1 MPSPTSFAFILAVML
16 PVGLNRY
23 STLEELRY
31 ELSDLIAVGSLH
43 ELRWPDFSDVQTEVA
58 HFYELSGQTLAWT
71 REQRLTP
78 QGRAAVGVLLA
89 ADQKGLDPE
98 DYDGPRW
105 ENRVASI
112 QNGFASNAE
121 LVRFDLAL
129 TVSLMRYVSDVSR
142 GKVDP
147 ASIHPGLATPSQSLD
162 LAAFLKNKVKDVSD
176 VTKAFDS
183 VEPPFDGYWRTQR
196 GLQTYLMLARSVEDH
211 PGFTFSSRLRKGDRD
226 PGIPALARL
235 LQGFGDLPAEYRAV
249 GNPSTYDD
257 VLEQALKHF
266 QVRHGIDPSGQIDK
280 ATLRRLN
287 TPISHRIRQLQLTL
301 ERWRWVRREFPEPPI
316 VVNIPEFRL
325 RALNDR
331 YSPEIEMNVVVGKAY
346 RHRTPIF
353 SAEMTHVI
361 FHPYWNVPLSIQR
374 DELIPEIVRDRSYL
388 QKHGYEIVSS
398 ETSRPVV
405 AEPSSVLAQLR
416 SGKLAIRQIPGPEN
430 ALGRVKFIFPNENDV
445 YMHDTPAQALFSKAR
460 RDFSHG
466 CIRVENPQDL
476 AVWVLRHNPEWP
488 IPRIKDTLEGLTET
502 RVELKRRIPVL
513 IVYATAVVLKN
524 NEVRFFEDIYGH
536 DAALEKQL
544 ARLYRSNS

>member
-1 MPSPTSFAFILAVML
+1 
-16 PVGLNRY
+16 
-23 STLEELRY
+23 
-31 ELSDLIAVGSLH
+31 
-43 ELRWPDFSDVQTEVA
+43 
-58 HFYELSGQTLAWT
+58 
-71 REQRLTP
+71 
-78 QGRAAVGVLLA
+78 
-89 ADQKGLDPE
+89 
-98 DYDGPRW
+98 
-105 ENRVASI
+105 VASI
-112 QNGFASNAE
+112 QNGLASNAE

-147 ASIHPGLATPSQSLD
+147 ASVHPGLAMPRLNLD
-162 LAAFLKNKVKDVSD
+162 LAAFLENKVKNVAD
-176 VTKAFDS
+176 VTQAFDS

-196 GLQTYLMLARSVEDH
+196 GLQTYIALARSVENH
-211 PGFTFSSRLRKGDRD
+211 PDFTFSSRLRKGDRD

-235 LQGFGDLPAEYRAV
+235 LQRLGDLPAEYRAIT
-249 GNPSTYDD
+249 NPSTYDD
-257 VLEQALKHF
+257 VLQQAMKHF
-266 QVRHGIDPSGQIDK
+266 QLRHGLDPSGRIDK

-301 ERWRWVRREFPEPPI
+301 ERWRWVRHEFAAPPI

-331 YSPEIEMNVVVGKAY
+331 YSTEIEMNVVVGQAY

-353 SAEMTHVI
+353 TAEMTHVI

-374 DELIPEIVRDRSYL
+374 DELIPEIMRDRSYL

-466 CIRVENPQDL
+466 CIRVESPEDL

-488 IPRIKDTLEGLTET
+488 SPRIKDTLEGLTET

-513 IVYATAVVLKN
+513 IVYATAVVLQN

-544 ARLYRSNS
+544 ARAYRSNS